1 MGETVDEPVKKPAE
15 TAVEKLQK
23 LLRSRKFWA
32 LVAAVVTAAGAHAT
46 GQIDAW
52 QAIQA
57 IVAALA
63 AYSVSIG
70 LVDAGA
76 EAARRD
82 G

>member
-1 MGETVDEPVKKPAE
+1 
-15 TAVEKLQK
+15 VEKLQK
-23 LLRSRKFWA
+23 LLKSRKFWVLA
-32 LVAAVVTAAGAHAT
+32 AAVVTAAGAHAT
-46 GQIDAW
+46 GQIDGW
-52 QAIQA
+52 QAVQA